1 MFRGFSVL
9 VLGFMLGCAAWAIVP
24 LVSNKFEPFDSGIG
38 MLIGQLVSSAVAGYL
53 GFSRG
58 VKAVLMFVAGL
69 YVGFNVYAYTFGSTD
84 IRAMF
89 ALGLLT
95 NIFLC
100 IYPLMSGLFGKIIAM
115 LTARIA
121 ARRNA

>member
-1 MFRGFSVL
+1 
-9 VLGFMLGCAAWAIVP
+9 
-24 LVSNKFEPFDSGIG
+24 
-38 MLIGQLVSSAVAGYL
+38 
-53 GFSRG
+53 
-58 VKAVLMFVAGL
+58 MFVAGL